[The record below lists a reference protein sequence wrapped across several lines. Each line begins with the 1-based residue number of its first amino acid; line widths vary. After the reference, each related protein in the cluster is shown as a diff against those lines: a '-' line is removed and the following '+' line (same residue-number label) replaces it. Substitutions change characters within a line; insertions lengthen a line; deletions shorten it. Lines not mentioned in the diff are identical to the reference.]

1 MSNSTTKLISAS
13 GGSVPSGEEVFST
26 GTFSWT
32 APAGVT
38 TVSITG
44 QGANG
49 SAESAAVFS
58 SSIVF
63 TSGTLT
69 YAEPQCFGTDV
80 GSSYTS
86 DRSSR
91 ISTFNGELA
100 AVSGSSWVRRT
111 FTAGYY
117 MYCTTTATYKRYISS
132 SSKYTKKLGSTVYYR
147 ISAGSTGASTTA
159 LGRTFSGGTPTS
171 TTASTITVNNVSVTP
186 GQTYSVT
193 NNQYLKIFWG

>member
-1 MSNSTTKLISAS
+1 MSSSTTKLISAS
-13 GGSVPSGEEVFST
+13 GGVPSGEEVFST
-26 GTFSWT
+26 GTHSWT

-49 SAESAAVFS
+49 SAESQAVLTS
-58 SSIVF
+58 SHFFPTGV
-63 TSGTLT
+63 LT

-80 GSSYTS
+80 GSGYTS
-86 DRSSR
+86 DRNSR
-91 ISTFNGELA
+91 ISTCNSQIA
-100 AVSGSSWVRRT
+100 AVTGSSWVNRS

-117 MYCTTTATYKRYISS
+117 MYCTTTATYKRYISAS
-132 SSKYTKKLGSTVYYR
+132 SRFTKKIGSTVYR
-147 ISAGSTGASTTA
+147 RVSAGSTGASTTA

-171 TTASTITVNNVSVTP
+171 TTASTITVNNVSVTS